1 MGSYSIAIS
10 FKKYTLVILDV
21 IIPEMDGIEL
31 YNRLRTIDPS
41 RWRYLSIGFSPIVV
55 AIPVVFKPLLLRT
68 SKIMHRTI
76 NLFLSAPYHP
86 MVSLSLCA
94 IPYTPRLLLVLR
106 EWELSN
112 RSNESQSFQQSA
124 QGQKNVLGLKIHH
137 L

>member
-124 QGQKNVLGLKIHH
+124 QGQKNVLGLKIRH

>member
-1 MGSYSIAIS
+1 LPSAS
-10 FKKYTLVILDV
+10 KKYTLVILDV